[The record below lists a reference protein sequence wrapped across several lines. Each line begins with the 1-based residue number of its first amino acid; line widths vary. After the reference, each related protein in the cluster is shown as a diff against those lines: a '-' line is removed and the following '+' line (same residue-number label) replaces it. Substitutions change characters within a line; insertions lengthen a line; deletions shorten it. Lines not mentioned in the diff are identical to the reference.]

1 MALPSKLFRFK
12 IELSNL
18 DKNIYQSLDFR
29 LAQHPSESLDYLLT
43 RVFAYALSFED
54 GLEISA
60 TGLADS
66 DGPAISL
73 TNPRGGYALWIEI
86 GNPSNRKIHKASKAA
101 NRVQIYTYKD
111 PKVLLAEMAREDIFR
126 KDEVQIFS
134 IPANLLKTLQTH
146 VGKENR
152 WNLVL
157 NEGQMTVSG
166 DNFTEVGELTT
177 HHQTTH

>member
-1 MALPSKLFRFK
+1 MALPSKLYRFK

-43 RVFAYALSFED
+43 RVFAYSLSYQE

-60 TGLADS
+60 TGLADP

-73 TNPRGGYALWIEI
+73 ANPRGGYALWIEI

-101 NRVQIYTYKD
+101 SLVQIYTYKD
-111 PKVLLAEMAREDIFR
+111 PQVLKTEMAREEIFR

-134 IPANLLKTLQTH
+134 IPSEFLKKLQNDLE
-146 VGKENR
+146 KENR
-152 WNLVL
+152 WNVVF
-157 NEGQMTVSG
+157 NEGQLTVS
-166 DNFTEVGELTT
+166 NEKFTEDCEVHQ
-177 HHQTTH
+177 HHSD